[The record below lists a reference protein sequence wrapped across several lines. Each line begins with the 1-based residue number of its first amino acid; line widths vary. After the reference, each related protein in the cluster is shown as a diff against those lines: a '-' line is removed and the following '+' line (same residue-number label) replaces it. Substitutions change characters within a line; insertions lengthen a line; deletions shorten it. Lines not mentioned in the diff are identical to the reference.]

1 MTKVNTSYSA
11 MAPTIRRRWKEAQLI
26 PNRIA
31 VADKKVD
38 QILEPAARARY
49 ELIERETGVPWPL
62 IAVKHMREANNNFK
76 GVLHNGQAIVGTGRL
91 TTIVPVNMG
100 PFATWED
107 SARHALAYMG
117 LTKIKSWPIERVLYE
132 AERFN
137 GMGYAQMGLPSPYV
151 WSGTNQY
158 VKGKYVSDGKFDP
171 DHVDTQLGVALV
183 LKRMEARGVELL
195 RGQAEPTPAP
205 VVVPAPVPAQPVNPD
220 TAPVLDPVQVY
231 VNRVK
236 SVQKHL
242 FRVGLK
248 PGDVDGDIGPNT
260 IGAMATFRTAF
271 GLQGVANQID
281 PELEKALETTPTDYF
296 KPAPERAAATPEQ
309 AAAKSETVE
318 QVVQGSWIR
327 RKITDIAAAL
337 GLGGYIDSQT
347 DILGLFSGKWST
359 ITSKLA
365 MVPWYVWAIVILV
378 GYILYRE
385 YLDKKKTDAVVVKAF
400 QKNDIIGGDRHV
412 PAPPPTAN

>member
-183 LKRMEARGVELL
+183 LKRMEARGVELF

-271 GLQGVANQID
+271 G
-281 PELEKALETTPTDYF
+281 
-296 KPAPERAAATPEQ
+296 
-309 AAAKSETVE
+309 S
-318 QVVQGSWIR
+318 
-327 RKITDIAAAL
+327 
-337 GLGGYIDSQT
+337 
-347 DILGLFSGKWST
+347 SGNCES
-359 ITSKLA
+359 
-365 MVPWYVWAIVILV
+365 
-378 GYILYRE
+378 
-385 YLDKKKTDAVVVKAF
+385 D
-400 QKNDIIGGDRHV
+400 
-412 PAPPPTAN
+412 